1 MEEAILEWADIE
13 LEIRCK
19 RKMDI
24 VMKELKSSREASNFF
39 ADLLVETQKTF
50 FKLGKQVARMEME
63 EQEMELMENRE
74 MITSRDLLKK
84 INELREK

>member
-1 MEEAILEWADIE
+1 MEEMKEKAKKSMEEAILEWADIE

-24 VMKELKSSREASNFF
+24 VMKELKSNREASNFF

-63 EQEMELMENRE
+63 Q
-74 MITSRDLLKK
+74 
-84 INELREK
+84 

>member
-1 MEEAILEWADIE
+1 MEEMKEKAKKSMEEAILEWADIE

-50 FKLGKQVARMEME
+50 FELGKQVARMEME
-63 EQEMELMENRE
+63 G
-74 MITSRDLLKK
+74 
-84 INELREK
+84 

>member
-1 MEEAILEWADIE
+1 MEEMKEKAKKSMEEAILEWADIE

-63 EQEMELMENRE
+63 W
-74 MITSRDLLKK
+74 
-84 INELREK
+84 

>member
-1 MEEAILEWADIE
+1 MEEMKEKAKKSMEEAILEWADIE

-39 ADLLVETQKTF
+39 CWFACRNTKNF
-50 FKLGKQVARMEME
+50 F
-63 EQEMELMENRE
+63 
-74 MITSRDLLKK
+74 
-84 INELREK
+84 

>member
-1 MEEAILEWADIE
+1 MEEMKEKAKKSMEEAILEWADIE
-13 LEIRCK
+13 LEMRCK

-50 FKLGKQVARMEME
+50 FELGKQVARMEME
-63 EQEMELMENRE
+63 
-74 MITSRDLLKK
+74 
-84 INELREK
+84 

>member
-1 MEEAILEWADIE
+1 MEEMKEKAKKSMEEAILEWADIE

-24 VMKELKSSREASNFF
+24 VMKELKSSREASNFL

-63 EQEMELMENRE
+63 Q
-74 MITSRDLLKK
+74 
-84 INELREK
+84 

>member
-1 MEEAILEWADIE
+1 MEEMKEKAKKSMEEAILEWADIE

-63 EQEMELMENRE
+63 E
-74 MITSRDLLKK
+74 
-84 INELREK
+84 

>member
-1 MEEAILEWADIE
+1 MEEMKEKAKKSMEEAILEWADIE

-24 VMKELKSSREASNFF
+24 VTKELKSSREASNFF

-63 EQEMELMENRE
+63 R
-74 MITSRDLLKK
+74 
-84 INELREK
+84 

>member
-1 MEEAILEWADIE
+1 MEEMKEKAKKSMEEAILEWADIE

-50 FKLGKQVARMEME
+50 FELGKQVARMEME
-63 EQEMELMENRE
+63 
-74 MITSRDLLKK
+74 
-84 INELREK
+84 

>member
-1 MEEAILEWADIE
+1 MEEMKEKAKKSMEEAILEWADIE

-24 VMKELKSSREASNFF
+24 VMRELKSSREASNFF

-50 FKLGKQVARMEME
+50 FELGKQVARMEME
-63 EQEMELMENRE
+63 G
-74 MITSRDLLKK
+74 
-84 INELREK
+84 

>member
-1 MEEAILEWADIE
+1 MEEMKEKAKKSMEEAILEWADIG

-63 EQEMELMENRE
+63 E
-74 MITSRDLLKK
+74 
-84 INELREK
+84 

>member
-13 LEIRCK
+13 LEIRYK

-63 EQEMELMENRE
+63 Q
-74 MITSRDLLKK
+74 
-84 INELREK
+84 

>member
-1 MEEAILEWADIE
+1 MEEMKEKAKKSMEEAILEWADIE

-63 EQEMELMENRE
+63 EIGNG
-74 MITSRDLLKK
+74 
-84 INELREK
+84 INGK

>member
-1 MEEAILEWADIE
+1 MEEMKEKAKKSMEEAILEWADIE

-50 FKLGKQVARMEME
+50 FKLGKQVERMEME
-63 EQEMELMENRE
+63 Q
-74 MITSRDLLKK
+74 
-84 INELREK
+84 

>member
-1 MEEAILEWADIE
+1 MEEMKEKAKKSMEEAILEWADIE
-13 LEIRCK
+13 LEMRSK

-50 FKLGKQVARMEME
+50 FELGKQVARMEME
-63 EQEMELMENRE
+63 Q
-74 MITSRDLLKK
+74 
-84 INELREK
+84 

>member
-1 MEEAILEWADIE
+1 MEEMKEKAKKSMEEAILEWADIE
-13 LEIRCK
+13 LEMRCK

-24 VMKELKSSREASNFF
+24 VMKELKSSIEASNFF

-63 EQEMELMENRE
+63 G
-74 MITSRDLLKK
+74 
-84 INELREK
+84 

>member
-1 MEEAILEWADIE
+1 MEEMKEKAKKSMEEAILEWADIE
-13 LEIRCK
+13 LEMRCK

-50 FKLGKQVARMEME
+50 FELGKQVARMEME
-63 EQEMELMENRE
+63 Q
-74 MITSRDLLKK
+74 
-84 INELREK
+84 

>member
-1 MEEAILEWADIE
+1 MEEMKEKAKKSMEEAILEWADIE

-63 EQEMELMENRE
+63 Q
-74 MITSRDLLKK
+74 
-84 INELREK
+84 

>member
-1 MEEAILEWADIE
+1 MEEMKEKAKKSMEEAILEWADIE

-24 VMKELKSSREASNFF
+24 VMKELKSSRKASNFF

-63 EQEMELMENRE
+63 E
-74 MITSRDLLKK
+74 
-84 INELREK
+84 

>member
-63 EQEMELMENRE
+63 Q
-74 MITSRDLLKK
+74 
-84 INELREK
+84 